1 MKLVEFL
8 IKLLLQISLWGNKCD
23 LSISVGVQNSQLNDP
38 LDALKM
44 LRPNILVNETDQLW
58 QYLQLN
64 NQEKNDKPNEIAVV
78 LDNAGFELFTDLC
91 LIDFLQES
99 NILPRNSSVNFYV
112 KEMPWFVS
120 DVMKKDFNW
129 TLEYLCEKVNSNSLN
144 TLGCKWKNYF
154 RSGKWKI
161 IENQFWT
168 LPHDYSAMEN
178 VDNDLY
184 KELQASKLVLF
195 KGDLNY
201 RKLAGDLNW
210 DFQVPLS
217 HALRGFLPTTI
228 CSLRTIKADVV
239 CGIHDEGVL
248 EKIKNNILPK
258 DWMTTGEY
266 GLIQVVKK

>member
-23 LSISVGVQNSQLNDP
+23 LSISVGVQNSQLSDP
-38 LDALKM
+38 LDNLKI
-44 LRPNILVNETDQLW
+44 LRPNILVNETNQLW
-58 QYLQLN
+58 QYFQQKEN
-64 NQEKNDKPNEIAVV
+64 NNKSNKIAVV

-91 LIDFLQES
+91 LIEFLQES
-99 NILPRNSSVNFYV
+99 GILSGNSCVNFYV

-129 TLEYLCEKVNSNSLN
+129 TLEYLCENVKSNSLK

-154 RSGKWKI
+154 RIGKWKI
-161 IENQFWT
+161 IENHFWT
-168 LPHDYSAMEN
+168 LPYDYSEMEN
-178 VDNDLY
+178 VENDLY

-239 CGIHDEGVL
+239 CGIHGDDVL